1 MTSAY
6 ARDLGG
12 GGGGGGDSSALCQ
25 GSSVAAAARS
35 LSETSCAIHC
45 AEGETGRVCG
55 LAPVVSPG
63 NPARERPRPLT
74 IPTTMAS
81 PLASPSPAA
90 TALAGRAV
98 LSSPCTHR
106 HVPRA
111 PVGVSYRVRVGVRVS
126 YRVPGPSPTPTPNQ
140 GWAQAVPNA
149 QSLACGPKMVTL
161 SWPRRWCLVLLG
173 HVFGCV

>member
-1 MTSAY
+1 
-6 ARDLGG
+6 
-12 GGGGGGDSSALCQ
+12 
-25 GSSVAAAARS
+25 
-35 LSETSCAIHC
+35 
-45 AEGETGRVCG
+45 
-55 LAPVVSPG
+55 
-63 NPARERPRPLT
+63 
-74 IPTTMAS
+74 MAS

-161 SWPRRWCLVLLG
+161 SWPRRGFGAFLAILAIDGLAAALALAALALAADRLAALATLLAG
-173 HVFGCV
+173 LCRLQRRLAR